1 MHTFIAQLKSKLKT
15 TPRRAAI
22 DYIMSIHRRTEVEGI
37 KFLVQRVEEM
47 REVMRRFECYPI
59 FNAYPLQQTC
69 FFVELYCVAVTELS
83 TAITSLMEL
92 NTLLSSYCNFRP
104 SRCSSLF
111 DSMAL
116 EYNALQ
122 LRFGTVSLIQETHL
136 RTWILPSHYG
146 LLAESQLKRCE
157 LLRAWVAD
165 DPAQAGH
172 ALYQPEENLDAER
185 AQMEAYIS
193 VIRSRVSLERV
204 SLSGIYLRHA
214 EDQMFLSHSKFKQYA
229 ELLAIRHG
237 YAPKESDY
245 LLNEDIR
252 NSSLREDND

>member
-1 MHTFIAQLKSKLKT
+1 MKIDIAQLKSKLKI
-15 TPRRAAI
+15 TPRRTAV

-37 KFLVQRVEEM
+37 KVLVQRVEEM
-47 REVMRRFECYPI
+47 REVVQRIEYYQC

-92 NTLLSSYCNFRP
+92 NTFVSTYCNFRASP
-104 SRCSSLF
+104 CSSLF
-111 DSMAL
+111 DSMTL

-122 LRFGTVSLIQETHL
+122 LLFETVGLIQETHL
-136 RTWILPSHYG
+136 GTWILPTHYG

-172 ALYQPEENLDAER
+172 PSYQPEQNLDAER
-185 AQMEAYIS
+185 AQQMEAYIS

-204 SLSGIYLRHA
+204 SLAGTYLRHA
-214 EDQMFLSHSKFKQYA
+214 EDRMFLSHSKFKQYA
-229 ELLAIRHG
+229 GLLAIQRG
-237 YAPKESDY
+237 YTPKASDY

-252 NSSLREDND
+252 DPVFEGQ